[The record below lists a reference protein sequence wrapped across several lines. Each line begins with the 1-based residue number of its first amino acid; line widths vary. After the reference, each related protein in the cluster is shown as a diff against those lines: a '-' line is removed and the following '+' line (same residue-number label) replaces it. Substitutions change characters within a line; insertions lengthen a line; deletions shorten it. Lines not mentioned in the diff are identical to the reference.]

1 MLGGNV
7 HVITRTTA
15 TFIEKHLHFELSALR
30 SSCDNIASINN
41 FISVPNF
48 TTLIS
53 FKPKY

>member
-1 MLGGNV
+1 MLEGNV
-7 HVITRTTA
+7 HVITRTNA